1 MHALRQSF
9 RCLAFVFLAGSSSS
23 INAQQPAK
31 DPESLP
37 EHAVARFGT
46 VRLRH
51 GAPITA
57 LASSKDGKYI
67 ASGSSD
73 RSVRIW
79 EAETGKLLRV
89 FRCESPYPTGI
100 AFSSDGTQIAADID
114 GLCISIYEWKD
125 NKPPRQIKSPLPRAV
140 VWSPDDKFLGC
151 AVVDE
156 DSVLIVDAKSGK
168 TLHKIKDGD
177 QIAFSPDKITFAV
190 AHIGGTISIHRI
202 DNAMTIRELKPR
214 EKCAVI
220 CLKYSADGRLLLA
233 SNDVGGVEVW
243 DVQNSKRVQTIEAG
257 GFADFVPGDKS
268 IAAISEDRVAIYDLK
283 SGAKTATAIEARR
296 STPFIFLGDGNRL
309 AVGGP
314 FFRISVWNRTTG
326 KHELIGDGHAGE
338 INGLAFSPLGDT
350 LLSAGVDGT
359 RIWNMKDKTELAN
372 GRRVA
377 FNQAL
382 ALAPGARCFATAE
395 SLAIHI
401 WNPVDLTAARPYP
414 DEPAYK
420 LASKAEKIPF
430 IAFTPDGER
439 IAYAGGEK
447 TLHIAD
453 PGRGTEFAPLP
464 LPADVQAAAFGPS
477 GRSLAI
483 ITRDGLLT
491 CWSMS
496 ARGPGNNQ
504 PKDLELWRKR
514 VQRASRA
521 AVAISPNGL
530 LIAASS
536 VGRVLL
542 LESISGKQWYG
553 FDRQLGDG
561 DVHSIAFSPDGR
573 LLAVGHGGAEGI
585 VRVWEVLT
593 GKEVV
598 TFRGHAGGV
607 NVVAISP
614 DGRRIASAGADSS
627 ILVWDLALPAGPE
640 ATTLTLNEA
649 WNRLDSE
656 NAKTAYQALGAM
668 IKAGEKSVAIIDMG
682 LKGTIDNQARIRK
695 LIAQLDDDDF
705 RLRKNARA
713 AIDKEELRAWPLLHE
728 ALQKKLPQ
736 ETERLVRLIL
746 EGMQARGLTA
756 PENGMYG
763 ETLRAVRSIHILE
776 RVGGK
781 DASGVLEM
789 LTTSKEDPRIRQEA
803 NAALERLRK

>member
-1 MHALRQSF
+1 M
-9 RCLAFVFLAGSSSS
+9 AFLSSPVFT
-23 INAQQPAK
+23 QQQAPK
-31 DPESLP
+31 DNPSPDPEGLP

-79 EAETGKLLRV
+79 EADTGKLLRV

-100 AFSSDGTQIAADID
+100 AFSSDGTRIAADID
-114 GLCISIYEWKD
+114 SESISIYEWQT

-140 VWSPDDKFLGC
+140 VWSPDDRFLGC

-156 DSVLIVDAKSGK
+156 DSVMIVDALNGK
-168 TLHKIKDGD
+168 TLHKVKDAD
-177 QIAFSPDKITFAV
+177 RIAFSPDKMTFAV
-190 AHIGGTISIHRI
+190 CHAGGTISIHRV
-202 DNAMTIRELKPR
+202 DNAMKLRELKPR
-214 EKCAVI
+214 EKCTVTWF
-220 CLKYSADGRLLLA
+220 KYSGDGRLLLA
-233 SNDVGGVEVW
+233 SNDVGSVDVW
-243 DVQNSKRVQTIEAG
+243 DVGITKRIQTVEAG
-257 GFADFVPGDKS
+257 GFADFVPGGKA
-268 IAAISEDRVAIYDLK
+268 IAAITEDRVAIYDLK
-283 SGAKTATAIEARR
+283 SGAKTATTIEAWR
-296 STPFIFLGDGNRL
+296 STPFMFLGDGNRL
-309 AVGGP
+309 VVGGP
-314 FFRISVWNRTTG
+314 WFRISIWNRTTG
-326 KHELIGDGHAGE
+326 KEELSDAGHTGE
-338 INGLAFSPLGDT
+338 VNGLAFGPLGDT

-359 RIWNMKDKTELAN
+359 RLWSVKDKTELAG
-372 GRRVA
+372 GRRTA

-382 ALAPGARCFATAE
+382 AMSPFARRFVTAE
-395 SLAIHI
+395 SHAIHI
-401 WNPVDLTAARPYP
+401 WNPVDLTAAKPFP
-414 DEPAYK
+414 SEPAYK
-420 LASKAEKIPF
+420 LATKAGKIPF

-447 TLHIAD
+447 SIHFAD
-453 PGRGTEFAPLP
+453 PGRGTEFAPLT
-464 LPADVQAAAFGPS
+464 LPADAQAAAFGPN

-491 CWSMS
+491 HWSIS
-496 ARGPGNNQ
+496 ARGPGNVP
-504 PKDLELWRKR
+504 PKDLELWKKR

-521 AVAISPNGL
+521 SVAISPNGL

-573 LLAVGHGGAEGI
+573 LLAVGHGGAEGV

-627 ILVWDLALPAGPE
+627 ILVWDLALPVGPE
-640 ATTLTLNEA
+640 ATTLALSEA
-649 WNRLDSE
+649 WDRLDSE
-656 NAKTAYQALGAM
+656 NTKTAYQALGAM
-668 IKAGEKSVAIIDMG
+668 INAGDKSVTIIDMG
-682 LKGTIDNQARIRK
+682 LKGTLDNQARIRK
-695 LIAQLDDDDF
+695 LITQLDDDDF

-713 AIDKEELRAWPLLHE
+713 AIEKEALRAWPLLHE

-746 EGMQARGLTA
+746 EGMQARGLSA
-756 PENGMYG
+756 PENGLYG

-781 DASGVLEM
+781 DAIRVLEM
-789 LTTSKEDPRIRQEA
+789 LTTSKEDARISQEA